1 MPAVTEDTAV
11 ASDDELMRF
20 ATAYIATSN
29 ALGDAIIILKK
40 LEAETLDPDELLSLT
55 IERRALEDRY
65 ARNERNFLAFHAED
79 IAMHPP
85 SQDEVDA
92 IVDLA
97 SQLAQLTLQKA
108 EAAMVVR
115 LATDAAK
122 KFDEI
127 QG

>member
-79 IAMHPP
+79 IA
-85 SQDEVDA
+85 S
-92 IVDLA
+92 
-97 SQLAQLTLQKA
+97 SK
-108 EAAMVVR
+108 
-115 LATDAAK
+115 
-122 KFDEI
+122 
-127 QG
+127 